1 MVAPEIVQGRCSDF
15 APSLYSMGLGSS
27 GDVRFN
33 LAFVFEIAMCRHLP
47 LLRELFPGK
56 VFLDSHEIAKVL
68 GVSHGHLLNM
78 SMEKLIPFK
87 LAKVHKKKIQ
97 VSILEMARY
106 LDTKLE
112 GESKELA
119 SVPTMVSPQRKRGR
133 PRNGSR

>member
-1 MVAPEIVQGRCSDF
+1 MVAHEKV
-15 APSLYSMGLGSS
+15 PSNHRAIGTNLYLVGLGCT

-47 LLRELFPGK
+47 LLKELFPGK
-56 VFLDSHEIAKVL
+56 VFLDSHDIAKVL
-68 GVSHGHLLNM
+68 GISHGHLLNM
-78 SMEKLIPFK
+78 SMEKQIPFK

-97 VSILEMARY
+97 VSILEMAKY

-119 SVPTMVSPQRKRGR
+119 SVPTMVPPNKKRGR
-133 PRNGSR
+133 PRNSSR